1 RELGLS
7 QYTGW
12 WNGVNAGDFDGDGR
26 MDIVASNWG
35 LNTRYRASHEHPFR
49 IYYGDLDGSGRTDV
63 VEAHYDE
70 KMKMEVPESDLDAI
84 GTAVP
89 WVREKYKTY
98 ASYGRAG
105 IEGIFAGKHL
115 KQLEANTLAT
125 MIFLNRG
132 EHFEARPL
140 PQEAQLSPAFAVCV
154 GDYDGDGN
162 EDVFL
167 SQNFFAVSPNQSR
180 CDAGR

>member
-1 RELGLS
+1 GKWELDQENTRALAQVGMVSGAVWADLGEDGYPELILACDWGPVRVFHNDNGKLREVTRELVLS

-12 WNGVNAGDFDGDGR
+12 CNGVNAGDFDGDGR

-125 MIFLNRG
+125 
-132 EHFEARPL
+132 
-140 PQEAQLSPAFAVCV
+140 
-154 GDYDGDGN
+154 
-162 EDVFL
+162 
-167 SQNFFAVSPNQSR
+167 
-180 CDAGR
+180 